1 MAAEK
6 YLKKGSILAIQPVSP
21 LSGVKDNIQEIS
33 CKFQVTLSKFNEDV
47 VSSEKRGVLA
57 PFENKL

>member
-21 LSGVKDNIQEIS
+21 LSGIKDNIQEIS

-47 VSSEKRGVLA
+47 VSS
-57 PFENKL
+57 